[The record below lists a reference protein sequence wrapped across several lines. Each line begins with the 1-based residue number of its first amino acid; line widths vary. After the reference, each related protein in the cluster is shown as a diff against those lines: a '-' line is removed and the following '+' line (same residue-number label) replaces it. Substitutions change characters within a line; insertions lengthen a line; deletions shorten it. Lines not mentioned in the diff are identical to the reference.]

1 MTQTPQTPAGWY
13 PANGVERWWDGNAW
27 SEHTRPLPG
36 TPPPTAP
43 MPAYGAAQPYGAVQ
57 PVPQGKSH
65 LARNLLIVFGVL
77 FVLFVGGCVAIVAV
91 VSNEV
96 DSAVNDDTPG
106 GPNNPL
112 TIEPGKGFEVAGF
125 EYADGWTLGP
135 DASGLLSVEALK
147 VHNGRGKTDQALVVI
162 SVMNDNEVLAESTC
176 TSDGRIAEDLTVT
189 LSCVSGD
196 SMPAEYDEVTIKDL
210 I

>member
-27 SEHTRPLPG
+27 SDHTRPLPG
-36 TPPPTAP
+36 AAP
-43 MPAYGAAQPYGAVQ
+43 VPAAAPPYGATQQYGSVQ
-57 PVPQGKSH
+57 PPPQKSH
-65 LARNLLIVFGVL
+65 LARNLLIGFTVVFMV
-77 FVLFVGGCVAIVAV
+77 FAGGCVALVALV
-91 VSNEV
+91 GNEV
-96 DSAVNDDTPG
+96 DNAVNDDTPG

-112 TIEPGKGFEVAGF
+112 TIEPGEGFEVDGF
-125 EYADGWTLGP
+125 EYQDGWTIGADPAGIVLVE
-135 DASGLLSVEALK
+135 GLRVR
-147 VHNGRGKTDQALVVI
+147 NDRGRTDQALVTI
-162 SVMNDNEVLAESTC
+162 SVLMGDEVLADTTC

-196 SMPAEYDEVTIKDL
+196 TMPADYDEVTIKDV